1 MYVYF
6 LFKFFQSVFLVFRD
20 SEVAAVLQ
28 KIIEGEGI
36 NLDEPANVFVGQ
48 DTR

>member
-1 MYVYF
+1 MFISYSNS
-6 LFKFFQSVFLVFRD
+6 FKVFFIFFRD